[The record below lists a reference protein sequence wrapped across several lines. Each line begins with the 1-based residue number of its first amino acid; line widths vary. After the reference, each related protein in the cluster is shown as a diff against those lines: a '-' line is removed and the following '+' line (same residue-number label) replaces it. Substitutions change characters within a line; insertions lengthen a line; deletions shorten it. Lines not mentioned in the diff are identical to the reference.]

1 MAGDSVTQVLYP
13 EEGGPEIAVV
23 KNQELLLRKKA
34 HKKTRKIVFNEVAPS
49 LEKKLRA
56 G

>member
-34 HKKTRKIVFNEVAPS
+34 HKKPKKSEKQS
-49 LEKKLRA
+49 LTKSRPP
-56 G
+56 

>member
-34 HKKTRKIVFNEVAPS
+34 HKKLKKIKKYS
-49 LEKKLRA
+49 LTKSRPP
-56 G
+56 

>member
-23 KNQELLLRKKA
+23 KNQELLLRKKPI
-34 HKKTRKIVFNEVAPS
+34 KNQKSQKNS
-49 LEKKLRA
+49 L
-56 G
+56 

>member
-23 KNQELLLRKKA
+23 KNQELLWY
-34 HKKTRKIVFNEVAPS
+34 
-49 LEKKLRA
+49 EKKPQKKPKKSEKQSLTKSRPP
-56 G
+56 